1 MMIKIC
7 FFFNG
12 KRGLN
17 IYSYFKKKKIFKI
30 QKIFLSKRFLNKNI
44 LSKIQKYSIING
56 INSEIVKKN
65 LLTTDIAIV
74 AGFPYIFPKALIETP
89 KLGTI
94 NCHAGTL
101 PKYRGGSPLNWQIIN
116 GEKKFGITTI
126 KMNKGIDQGQIIKEK
141 FFPLK
146 KSYNINDLH
155 NIVNKNFPKLVF
167 ESVKKLS
174 LGNKLKKQ
182 SVSNSYFKQR
192 TAKDSLI
199 KLEKFTFN
207 EINNYVRA
215 LKKPYPEA
223 YFIYK
228 KKKIIIK
235 EILRSKIIINSQK
248 ILKIKNKYYA
258 NCKDCVI
265 KI

>member
-1 MMIKIC
+1 MIKIC

-12 KRGLN
+12 KRGLD
-17 IYSYFKKKKIFKI
+17 IYSYLKKKKFLKI
-30 QKIFLSKRFLNKNI
+30 QKIFLSRKFLNKDI
-44 LSKIQKYSIING
+44 LSKLQNYTIIDG
-56 INSEIVKKN
+56 LHSKIVKKN
-65 LLTTDIAIV
+65 LFTTDISIV
-74 AGFPYIFPKALIETP
+74 GGFPYIFPKALTEIP

-94 NCHAGTL
+94 NCHAGIL

-126 KMNKGIDQGQIIKEK
+126 KMNKGIDQGKIIKEK
-141 FFPLK
+141 NFFLK
-146 KSYNINDLH
+146 KDYDINDLH

-167 ESVKKLS
+167 ESIKKLS
-174 LGNKLKKQ
+174 LGEKLKKQ
-182 SVSNSYFKQR
+182 PISRSYFKQR

-199 KLEKFTFN
+199 KFEKYTFK
-207 EINNYVRA
+207 EINNYIRA

-235 EILRSKIIINSQK
+235 KIFKCKRTIKSRK
-248 ILKIKNKYYA
+248 ILKIKNKYYV

>member
-1 MMIKIC
+1 MIKIC

-12 KRGLN
+12 KRGLDV
-17 IYSYFKKKKIFKI
+17 YSHLKKKKDFKI
-30 QKIFLSKRFLNKNI
+30 QKTFLSKRFLNKSI
-44 LSKIQKYSIING
+44 LSKIENYSIINS
-56 INSEIVKKN
+56 INSKIIKEN
-65 LLTTDIAIV
+65 LITTDISIV
-74 AGFPYIFPKALIETP
+74 VGFPYIFTEALLQMP

-126 KMNKGIDQGQIIKEK
+126 KMNKGIDQGKIIKEK
-141 FFPLK
+141 FFLLK
-146 KSYNINDLH
+146 KNYNINDLH
-155 NIVNKNFPKLVF
+155 KIVNKNFPKLVF
-167 ESVKKLS
+167 DSIQKLS
-174 LGNKLKKQ
+174 RGDKLESQ
-182 SVSNSYFKQR
+182 SKSSSYFKQR
-192 TAKDSLI
+192 TAKDSFI
-199 KLEKFTFN
+199 KFEKLTFN
-207 EINNYVRA
+207 EINNHIRA

-235 EILRSKIIINSQK
+235 EIFKSKKKINSQK
-248 ILKIKNKYYA
+248 ILKIKNKYYV

>member
-1 MMIKIC
+1 MMKIC

-12 KRGLN
+12 KRGLD
-17 IYSYFKKKKIFKI
+17 IYSYFKKKKTFRI
-30 QKIFLSKRFLNKNI
+30 QKTFLSKRFLDKSI
-44 LSKIQKYSIING
+44 LSKIQNYSIINTV
-56 INSEIVKKN
+56 NSKIVKKN
-65 LLTTDIAIV
+65 LLTTDISIV
-74 AGFPYIFPKALIETP
+74 AGFPYIFPRVLIQIP

-126 KMNKGIDQGQIIKEK
+126 KMNKGIDQGRIIKEK
-141 FFPLK
+141 SFLLK
-146 KSYNINDLH
+146 KNYNINDLH

-167 ESVKKLS
+167 DSIKKLS
-174 LGNKLKKQ
+174 CGDKLKKQ
-182 SVSNSYFKQR
+182 SKSSSYFKQR

-199 KLEKFTFN
+199 KFEKFTFN
-207 EINNYVRA
+207 EINNYIRA

-235 EILRSKIIINSQK
+235 EILKSKRKINSQK
-248 ILKIKNKYYA
+248 ILKIENKYYT